1 MPQVPITMPQLG
13 ESMAEATIVSI
24 KVKPGDKV
32 TADQEII
39 EVETDKAVMGVTT
52 PCAGEIAK
60 IEAEVKGT
68 YAVGT
73 VLGYVEASEADA
85 ARFQKRAPQQPQG
98 EVAKEIPGRQEE
110 ATAKS
115 GNGSGS
121 HFQVDDVELPQVS
134 TGIEAGQ
141 RGGLPVPASA
151 KGAGYLSP
159 RVRARMAE
167 LQLTQADLA
176 GIAGS
181 GTAGRVTIKDL
192 EDFLSSIQSQPAEK
206 PSAIR
211 TGVADAMR
219 RSWTRPLATVGVSV
233 CLDPLLEDRK
243 LRAGEGER
251 DSKPGPALYALRALA
266 LALAEQPNAAARL
279 IGARAIGSQ
288 SIDIGLAVEAG
299 EGIMVPVIRNADKTS
314 LADLTTKYAELVDL
328 ARRRRLTSDMTTG
341 GIASV
346 SNFGTFGLDWGTP
359 IPLPDQTMI
368 LGLGVGKKTPVWDDS
383 KKEFVP
389 KTEAQMTLSFD
400 HRSLDGGGA
409 GRLLKRVIELL
420 EDPKKL

>member
-1 MPQVPITMPQLG
+1 MPQLG

-24 KVKPGDKV
+24 KVKPGEKV
-32 TADQEII
+32 SADQEII

-52 PCAGEIAK
+52 PCPGEIAK
-60 IEAEVKGT
+60 IDAEVKGT
-68 YAVGT
+68 YPVGA

-85 ARFQKRAPQQPQG
+85 ARFQKRAPAPPQG
-98 EVAKEIPGRQEE
+98 EVAREIPGREE
-110 ATAKS
+110 ESAKAT

-121 HFQVDDVELPQVS
+121 HFQVDDVDLPQVA
-134 TGIEAGQ
+134 TGAEAG
-141 RGGLPVPASA
+141 RHGGLPVPASA

-176 GIAGS
+176 GIAGT
-181 GTAGRVTIKDL
+181 GTAGRLTIKDL
-192 EDFLSSIQSQPAEK
+192 ENFLSSIESQPAEK

-233 CLDPLLEDRK
+233 CLDPMLQDRQ
-243 LRAGEGER
+243 LRAGVAEG
-251 DSKPGPALYALRALA
+251 DPKPGPALYALRALA
-266 LALAEQPNAAARL
+266 LVLAEQPNAAVRL
-279 IGARAIGSQ
+279 IGGRAIGSQ

-299 EGIMVPVIRNADKTS
+299 EGIIVPVIRNADKTS
-314 LADLTTKYAELVDL
+314 LADLTTKYQELVDL
-328 ARRRRLTSDMTTG
+328 ARRRRLTSEMTSG

-346 SNFGTFGLDWGTP
+346 SNFGSFGVEWGTP
-359 IPLPDQTMI
+359 IPLPDQTLL
-368 LGLGVGKKTPVWDDS
+368 LGLGAGKKTPAWDEA

-389 KTEAQMTLSFD
+389 KTEAQLTLSFD
-400 HRSLDGGGA
+400 HRSIDGGGA
-409 GRLLKRVIELL
+409 ARLLKRVTELL

>member
-13 ESMAEATIVSI
+13 ESMAEATIVAI
-24 KVKPGDKV
+24 KVQPGDKV
-32 TADQEII
+32 SADQEII

-60 IEAEVKGT
+60 IDAQVKGT

-85 ARFQKRAPQQPQG
+85 ARFQKRAPEPPKG
-98 EVAKEIPGRQEE
+98 EVAKEVPGREE
-110 ATAKS
+110 EKS
-115 GNGSGS
+115 GAVKTQNGSGS
-121 HFQVDDVELPQVS
+121 HFQIDEAELPQVA
-134 TGIEAGQ
+134 AGSHFQ
-141 RGGLPVPASA
+141 VEQGGVLPVPAA
-151 KGAGYLSP
+151 TKGAGYLSP

-167 LQLTQADLA
+167 MQLTQADLA
-176 GIAGS
+176 GVAGT

-192 EDFLSSIQSQPAEK
+192 ESFLRELEGQPAEK

-233 CLDPLLEDRK
+233 SLDPVLQDRAK
-243 LRAGEGER
+243 R
-251 DSKPGPALYALRALA
+251 DPKPGPALYVLRALA
-266 LALAEQPNAAARL
+266 LALSEQPQAAARL
-279 IGARAIGSQ
+279 IGGRVVGSQ
-288 SIDIGLAVEAG
+288 SIDIGVAVEAQD
-299 EGIMVPVIRNADKTS
+299 GIMVPVIRQADKTT
-314 LADLTTKYAELVDL
+314 LGELTTRYTELVDL
-328 ARRRRLTSDMTTG
+328 ARKRRLTAEMTSG

-359 IPLPDQTMI
+359 IPLPDQTLL
-368 LGLGVGKKTPVWDDS
+368 LGMGAGKKSPVWNEE
-383 KKEFVP
+383 KQQFAPITQAE
-389 KTEAQMTLSFD
+389 MTLSFD

-409 GRLLKRVIELL
+409 GRLLKRVTELL
-420 EDPKKL
+420 QDPAQL

>member
-1 MPQVPITMPQLG
+1 MPQIPITMPQLG
-13 ESMAEATIVSI
+13 ESMAEATIVAI
-24 KVKPGDKV
+24 KVKSGDKV
-32 TADQEII
+32 SADQEII
-39 EVETDKAVMGVTT
+39 EVETDKAVMGITT
-52 PCAGEIAK
+52 PCPGEVAK
-60 IEAEVKGT
+60 IDAEVKGT
-68 YAVGT
+68 YPVGA
-73 VLGYVEASEADA
+73 VLGYIEASEADA
-85 ARFQKRAPQQPQG
+85 ARFQKRAPEQPKG
-98 EVAKEIPGRQEE
+98 DVEKEIPGRQEE
-110 ATAKS
+110 AAART

-121 HFQVDDVELPQVS
+121 HFQVDDVDLPQVA
-134 TGIEAGQ
+134 TGAEFGQ
-141 RGGLPVPASA
+141 RGGLPVPAGA

-176 GIAGS
+176 GIAGT

-233 CLDPLLEDRK
+233 CLDPVLEDRK
-243 LRAGEGER
+243 SR
-251 DSKPGPALYALRALA
+251 DPKPGPALYALRALA

-279 IGARAIGSQ
+279 IGGRAIGSQ

-328 ARRRRLTSDMTTG
+328 ARRRRLTSEMTSG

-368 LGLGVGKKTPVWDDS
+368 LGLGVGKKTPVWGES

-389 KTEAQMTLSFD
+389 RTEAQMTLSFD